1 MTIAH
6 SSDCINFY
14 YRYDPHSSKA
24 HVYLAQTLRLARV
37 PESINYT
44 INVVDPT
51 DGTHTPVALDRYN
64 DYLDA
69 IGKVTARQDEVLR
82 QLLLKL

>member
-1 MTIAH
+1 
-6 SSDCINFY
+6 
-14 YRYDPHSSKA
+14 
-24 HVYLAQTLRLARV
+24 
-37 PESINYT
+37 
-44 INVVDPT
+44 VDPT